1 MYEVKGTV
9 KLIAPAETGVS
20 QAGKQWKKQVI
31 VIDTGAEYNP
41 DIAIQAFGDEKI
53 NDLNKLS
60 VGESV
65 LIKCNVSS
73 REYNGKYF
81 HNIDGWWFTKN
92 TNNLA
97 PSGNLL
103 DNTDTMLNGDTDSPF

>member
-1 MYEVKGTV
+1 MEVTGIV

-20 QAGKQWKKQVI
+20 KAGKQWKKQVI

-53 NDLNKLS
+53 NDLNKLAE
-60 VGESV
+60 GDSV

-73 REYNGKYF
+73 REYNGRYF
-81 HNIDGWWFTKN
+81 HNIDGYWFTKN
-92 TNNLA
+92 TKEETRSVDVHFEGTTPDDL
-97 PSGNLL
+97 
-103 DNTDTMLNGDTDSPF
+103 PF

>member
-1 MYEVKGTV
+1 MEVKGTV

-31 VIDTGAEYNP
+31 VVDTGADYNP
-41 DIAIQAFGDEKI
+41 DIAIQAFGDDKI
-53 NDLNKLS
+53 KDLNKLS
-60 VGESV
+60 VGDSV
-65 LIKCNVSS
+65 FIKCNVSS

-92 TNNLA
+92 TKEDTT
-97 PSGNLL
+97 SL
-103 DNTDTMLNGDTDSPF
+103 DVHFEGTTPEDLPF

>member
-31 VIDTGAEYNP
+31 VVDTGADYNP
-41 DIAIQAFGDEKI
+41 DIAIQAFGDDKI
-53 NDLNKLS
+53 KDLNKLS
-60 VGESV
+60 VGDSV

-92 TNNLA
+92 TKEETAA
-97 PSGNLL
+97 PVESDDL
-103 DNTDTMLNGDTDSPF
+103 PF

>member
-1 MYEVKGTV
+1 MEVKGKV

-20 QAGKQWKKQVI
+20 KAGKAWKKQVI
-31 VIDTGAEYNP
+31 VVDTGADYNP
-41 DIAIQAFGDEKI
+41 EIAIQAFGDEKI
-53 NDLNKLS
+53 NDLNKLA

-81 HNIDGWWFTKN
+81 HNIDGWSFKKN
-92 TNNLA
+92 TEA
-97 PSGNLL
+97 VVA
-103 DNTDTMLNGDTDSPF
+103 DNGGGSKDESSDLPF